1 MLAGSRNDSPF
12 PVISELGPNVEHGS
26 HGLFEGS
33 PLSSTPRGPSAP
45 QDSSPDFEDSC
56 TQPPLASKEDDDDTL
71 HDIDDCSA
79 GKVTSLSD
87 SASPGSP
94 SLLKCD
100 DIPQDDESILVN
112 QLYGIVVPP
121 SVGSVVE
128 EDRLA
133 TSTSQFFY
141 FVWIVNEGF
150 QFVNPLKKTQ
160 DGFRKDPITSGHHK
174 NNSSLYPGGKVGE
187 LVIE

>member
-12 PVISELGPNVEHGS
+12 PVISELGPNIEDGS

-33 PLSSTPRGPSAP
+33 PLSSTPRGSSAPQKSSTPRGPSAP

-56 TQPPLASKEDDDDTL
+56 TQPPLASKEDGDDTL

-94 SLLKCD
+94 SLLRCD

-141 FVWIVNEGF
+141 FV
-150 QFVNPLKKTQ
+150 
-160 DGFRKDPITSGHHK
+160 
-174 NNSSLYPGGKVGE
+174 
-187 LVIE
+187 